1 MSPQDLSTQALARWS
16 ELRKAGIA
24 PRERLNDPEIQKL
37 ERELQAIRDC
47 IERKLRRGSDER
59 ERGP

>member
-1 MSPQDLSTQALARWS
+1 MSPQDLSTQALVRWS

-24 PRERLNDPEIQKL
+24 PRDRLADPEIQKF

-47 IERKLRRGSDER
+47 IERRT
-59 ERGP
+59 